1 MTAGRISPSVAL
13 AAYAEGWISGT
24 KVVVFGAATSSL
36 PERLLERGARQIQ
49 VYDADPVRVAEAA
62 AASRN
67 RQIAFTPLDQAG
79 SAVRDGSFDFGII
92 EDLAMAGSHGAD
104 WLSRFRRLLS
114 RRGIGLIASRNGD
127 ISRRLLP
134 VPDTGG
140 DPLGYYELYDAISQ
154 HFDEVRML
162 GQTAFVGY
170 AIADFSAADEPEVRI
185 DTAFVPGGAEEPE
198 CFLALVSA
206 LSTPVE
212 AFSVIQLPFSELGA
226 PKQDSETANEVAAAR
241 ASAARIAELEA
252 QLGELREKLLRES
265 AKKAD
270 PELATTRAELGT
282 VRAELGKL
290 RAELAKREEWLAGL
304 ESRAATADQRA
315 DEMQTELGQKNAE
328 NAEVRR
334 EIAGLR
340 ARLAEEEQNKRS
352 VVESSRGLGSELAR
366 TQKSSEAVAQRA
378 RELEAELRSLRQDH
392 ETLRQSHDV
401 LRGELEAS
409 RSRPETDEEAQAEL
423 RELERLLGE
432 RGAEVTRLTEEL
444 HQTERFGR
452 QLIIEVEQLKSAHRA
467 DATSRELARLAQRN
481 AELEADL
488 EAARWTISSL
498 EANLPAAPTPS
509 PAVGGPAPW
518 QQGTAENASRAD

>member
-24 KVVVFGAATSSL
+24 KVLVFGVATSSL
-36 PERLLERGARQIQ
+36 PERLLERGARQ
-49 VYDADPVRVAEAA
+49 VHVFDADPVRVAEAV

-67 RQIAFTPLDQAG
+67 RQISYVALDQAG
-79 SAVRDGSFDFGII
+79 SVVRDGSFDFGIV
-92 EDLAMAGSHGAD
+92 EDLATAGPHAAD

-127 ISRRLLP
+127 IGRRLLS

-170 AIADFSAADEPEVRI
+170 AIADFSAAEEPEVRI

-206 LSTPVE
+206 LSTPAE

-226 PKQDSETANEVAAAR
+226 PKQDSEAAQDAVAAT
-241 ASAARIAELEA
+241 ASAARVAELEA
-252 QLGELREKLLRES
+252 QLSELREKLPREG
-265 AKKAD
+265 ARKAD
-270 PELATTRAELGT
+270 AELAS
-282 VRAELGKL
+282 L
-290 RAELAKREEWLAGL
+290 RAELAKREEWLKAL

-315 DEMQTELGQKNAE
+315 DEMQTELGQKDAE

-334 EIAGLR
+334 EIAALR
-340 ARLAEEEQNKRS
+340 ARLVEEEQNKRNL
-352 VVESSRGLGSELAR
+352 VESSRGLGAELAKA
-366 TQKSSEAVAQRA
+366 QKSSEAVAQRS
-378 RELEAELRSLRQDH
+378 RELEAELRSLRQEH
-392 ETLRQSHDV
+392 EALRKSHEALRQSHDAQ
-401 LRGELEAS
+401 RAELEAS

-444 HQTERFGR
+444 HRTERFGR
-452 QLIIEVEQLKSAHRA
+452 QLIIEVEQLKNAHRA

-498 EANLPAAPTPS
+498 EANLPEAPTPS

-518 QQGTAENASRAD
+518 QQGTPENASRAD